1 MPESA
6 ASLEAIDITLQLA
19 AAFGSG
25 AGVMMIDADALRPA
39 YDAYATR
46 IERSIPYWETDAIS
60 SVAAMRAMGAL
71 AAHKCL
77 SGRRLVITR
86 EDVEY
91 ALDAVQR
98 FHEHP
103 LARCRI
109 TARA

>member
-1 MPESA
+1 MPEPT
-6 ASLEAIDITLQLA
+6 SLEAIDITLQLA

-39 YDAYATR
+39 YEAYAAR
-46 IERSIPYWETDAIS
+46 IERSIPYWDTDALS
-60 SVAAMRAMGAL
+60 SIAAMRAMGAL
-71 AAHKCL
+71 AAHRCL
-77 SGRRLVITR
+77 SERRLVITR

-91 ALDAVQR
+91 ALDGVQR
-98 FHEHP
+98 FNPHS